1 MQRYNSVTFGGL
13 NRTNDLTFSP
23 LIRSSPLR
31 RAMKNRFLDLDA
43 HTRLFIALVVSLIV
57 FVLTIGHMDFAVQAI
72 AIWNVFAWTVIVL
85 AWSRIL
91 LASPKTS
98 VQTAKLQDSARF
110 AIFLFVIFAAV
121 ASLASVAIL
130 IGGAKGLGKKAL
142 TEHLLLAGTTVV
154 SSWFLIHTVFA
165 MHYAHGYYR
174 DEDEGPGFESAGG
187 LEFPNEKEPDFL
199 DFAYFS
205 FVIGMTCQ
213 VSDVQ
218 VSSRGMR
225 RLALVH
231 GLLSFVF
238 NTVILALSINLASGL
253 L

>member
-1 MQRYNSVTFGGL
+1 
-13 NRTNDLTFSP
+13 
-23 LIRSSPLR
+23 
-31 RAMKNRFLDLDA
+31 MKNILLRLDA
-43 HTRLFIALVVSLIV
+43 HSRLFLAIAVSLIA
-57 FVLTIGHMDFAVQAI
+57 FILTLGRFRWSVQAI
-72 AIWNVFAWTVIVL
+72 TIWNVFAWTVTVL
-85 AWSRIL
+85 AWTRIL
-91 LASPKTS
+91 LSGAKTS
-98 VQTAKLQDSARF
+98 VQAAKLQDSARA
-110 AIFLFVIFAAV
+110 AIFIFVVFAAV

-130 IGGAKGLGKKAL
+130 IGGAKGLGRKTL
-142 TEHLLLAGTTVV
+142 TEHLLLAGATVV
-154 SSWFLIHTVFA
+154 SSWCLIHTVFA
-165 MHYAHGYYR
+165 MHYAHGYYH
-174 DEDEGPGFESAGG
+174 DEDEGPEFSSARG

-218 VSSRGMR
+218 VSSQSMR

>member
-1 MQRYNSVTFGGL
+1 
-13 NRTNDLTFSP
+13 
-23 LIRSSPLR
+23 
-31 RAMKNRFLDLDA
+31 MKTIFLKMDS
-43 HTRLFIALVVSLIV
+43 HSRLFLALGVSLVVFI
-57 FVLTIGHMDFAVQAI
+57 LTIGHLKMAVQAI
-72 AIWNVFAWTVIVL
+72 TTWNVFAWSVTVL
-85 AWSRIL
+85 AWVQIL
-91 LASPKTS
+91 LAGAKTS
-98 VQTAKLQDSARF
+98 VRSAKLQDSARF

-130 IGGAKGLGKKAL
+130 IGGSKGLGRPAL
-142 TEHLLLAGTTVV
+142 TEHLLLAATTVI
-154 SSWFLIHTVFA
+154 SSWCLIHTVFA
-165 MHYAHGYYR
+165 IHYAHGYYH
-174 DEDEGPGFESAGG
+174 DEDEGPEFSSAGG
-187 LEFPNEKEPDFL
+187 LEFPNEREPDFL

-218 VSSRGMR
+218 VSSQGMR

-231 GLLSFVF
+231 GLLSFLF

>member
-1 MQRYNSVTFGGL
+1 
-13 NRTNDLTFSP
+13 
-23 LIRSSPLR
+23 
-31 RAMKNRFLDLDA
+31 MKTILLKLDA
-43 HTRLFIALVVSLIV
+43 HSRLFLALVVSLIV
-57 FVLTIGHMDFAVQAI
+57 FVLTIGRLPLSVQAI
-72 AIWNVFAWTVIVL
+72 TVWNVFAWSATLL
-85 AWSRIL
+85 AWLRIL
-91 LASPKTS
+91 LADAKTS
-98 VQTAKLQDSARF
+98 VQAAKLQDTARF
-110 AIFLFVIFAAV
+110 AIFLFVLLAAV

-130 IGGAKGLGKKAL
+130 IGGAKGLGQKAL
-142 TEHLLLAGTTVV
+142 TEHLLLAAATVL

-165 MHYAHGYYR
+165 MHYAHAFYR
-174 DEDEGPGFESAGG
+174 DEDEGPDFSRAGG
-187 LEFPNEKEPDFL
+187 LEFPNEKEPDFV

-218 VSSRGMR
+218 VSSQGMR

>member
-1 MQRYNSVTFGGL
+1 
-13 NRTNDLTFSP
+13 
-23 LIRSSPLR
+23 
-31 RAMKNRFLDLDA
+31 MKTILLKLDA
-43 HTRLFIALVVSLIV
+43 HSRLFIALIVSFLV
-57 FVLTIGHMDFAVQAI
+57 FILTLGHLEFSVQAI
-72 AIWNVFAWTVIVL
+72 AVWNVFAWILTVL

-91 LASPKTS
+91 LADARTS
-98 VQTAKLQDSARF
+98 VQTAKLQDTARF
-110 AIFLFVIFAAV
+110 AIFLFVVFASL

-130 IGGAKGLGKKAL
+130 IGGSKGLGRKAM
-142 TEHLLLAGTTVV
+142 TEHLLLAATTVV
-154 SSWFLIHTVFA
+154 SSWCLIHTVFA
-165 MHYAHGYYR
+165 MHYAHGYYS
-174 DEDEGPGFESAGG
+174 DEDEGPDFSSAGG
-187 LEFPNEKEPDFL
+187 LEFPNEKDPDFL

-218 VSSRGMR
+218 VSSQGMR

>member
-1 MQRYNSVTFGGL
+1 
-13 NRTNDLTFSP
+13 
-23 LIRSSPLR
+23 
-31 RAMKNRFLDLDA
+31 MKTIILKLDA
-43 HTRLFIALVVSLIV
+43 HLRLFLALVASLIG
-57 FVLTIGHMDFAVQAI
+57 FFLTIGRLPLSVQAI
-72 AIWNVFAWTVIVL
+72 AAWNVFAWSLTVL

-91 LASPKTS
+91 LAGAKTS
-98 VQTAKLQDSARF
+98 VQTAKLQDTARF
-110 AIFLFVIFAAV
+110 AIFLFVVFAAV

-130 IGGAKGLGKKAL
+130 IGGAKGLGRKAL
-142 TEHLLLAGTTVV
+142 TEHLLLAATTVV
-154 SSWFLIHTVFA
+154 SSWCLIHTVFA
-165 MHYAHGYYR
+165 MHYAHGYYH
-174 DEDEGPGFESAGG
+174 DEDEGPGFSSAGG

-218 VSSRGMR
+218 VSSQSMR

>member
-1 MQRYNSVTFGGL
+1 MKTFL
-13 NRTNDLTFSP
+13 L
-23 LIRSSPLR
+23 
-31 RAMKNRFLDLDA
+31 KLDA
-43 HTRLFIALVVSLIV
+43 HSRLLIALVVSFIV
-57 FVLTIGHMDFAVQAI
+57 FVLTFGHLRWSIQSI
-72 AIWNVFAWTVIVL
+72 ALWNVFAWTLTLL

-91 LASPKTS
+91 LADVRTS
-98 VQTAKLQDSARF
+98 VQTAKLQDTARI
-110 AIFLFVIFAAV
+110 AIFLFVVFAAV

-130 IGGAKGLGKKAL
+130 IGGAKGLGRRAL
-142 TEHLLLAGTTVV
+142 IEHFLLAGATVV
-154 SSWFLIHTVFA
+154 SSWFLIHTMFA
-165 MHYAHGYYR
+165 MHYAHGYYA
-174 DEDEGPGFESAGG
+174 DEDEGPDFSRAGG
-187 LEFPNEKEPDFL
+187 LEFPNEKGPDFL

-218 VSSRGMR
+218 VSSKRMR

-231 GLLSFVF
+231 GLLSFLF

>member
-1 MQRYNSVTFGGL
+1 
-13 NRTNDLTFSP
+13 
-23 LIRSSPLR
+23 
-31 RAMKNRFLDLDA
+31 MKTIFLKMDS
-43 HTRLFIALVVSLIV
+43 HSRLFLALGVSLVV
-57 FVLTIGHMDFAVQAI
+57 FVLTIGHLKMAVQVI
-72 AIWNVFAWTVIVL
+72 TTWNVFAWSVTLL
-85 AWSRIL
+85 AWAQIL
-91 LASPKTS
+91 LAGAKTS
-98 VQTAKLQDSARF
+98 VRNAKLQDSARF

-130 IGGAKGLGKKAL
+130 IGGSKGLGRPAL
-142 TEHLLLAGTTVV
+142 TEHVLLAATTVV
-154 SSWFLIHTVFA
+154 SSWCLIHTVFA
-165 MHYAHGYYR
+165 IHYAHGYYH
-174 DEDEGPGFESAGG
+174 DEDEGPEFTSAGG
-187 LEFPNEKEPDFL
+187 LEFPNEREPDFL

-218 VSSRGMR
+218 VSSQGMR

-231 GLLSFVF
+231 GLLSFLF

>member
-1 MQRYNSVTFGGL
+1 
-13 NRTNDLTFSP
+13 
-23 LIRSSPLR
+23 
-31 RAMKNRFLDLDA
+31 MKNFLLRLDA
-43 HTRLFIALVVSLIV
+43 HTRLLLALGVSFLAFLIT
-57 FVLTIGHMDFAVQAI
+57 LGHLQWSTQAI
-72 AIWNVFAWTVIVL
+72 TIWNVFAWTVTVL
-85 AWSRIL
+85 AWIRIL
-91 LASPKTS
+91 LVGAKTS
-98 VQTAKLQDSARF
+98 VQAAKLQDSARV
-110 AIFLFVIFAAV
+110 AIFIFVIFAAV

-130 IGGAKGLGKKAL
+130 IGGAK
-142 TEHLLLAGTTVV
+142 
-154 SSWFLIHTVFA
+154 
-165 MHYAHGYYR
+165 
-174 DEDEGPGFESAGG
+174 DEDEGPEFSSAGG

-218 VSSRGMR
+218 VSSQSMR